1 MVESGSDERSLSKA
15 TTLRER
21 NESMKIARP
30 ELLIVLVALL
40 LFVPGLGALHLFD
53 WDEINFAE
61 IAREMI
67 LTGDYLRPQIDFRPF
82 WEKPPL
88 FMWMQALCMTVFG
101 IGEFAA
107 RLPNALCG
115 MVTLLVLFRIGKR
128 LRNEVFGLLWV
139 LAYLGSILP
148 HLYFRSGIIDPWFN
162 LFIFLGLHAFIRCLK
177 ERAHMQAVWS
187 GLFFGLAVLT
197 KGPAAIIIF
206 GLTFVSYWVS
216 IRFRRFFRWSD
227 AGLLTAVAL
236 AVTGLWFGMD
246 FLRNGPAFSI
256 AFFERQVALFTEE
269 DAGHGGFFG
278 YHFVVLLFG
287 CFPASLFAIHEMV
300 KPTNGDAAYKDYR
313 RWMII
318 LFWSV
323 LILFSIVNTK
333 IVHYSSL
340 CYFPLTFFA
349 ALRLEGLWC
358 GEAKAPMWLRLSLGA
373 IGSLVAL
380 VFIAAP
386 FIGMRIDFLK
396 PLVTDPFGRANLDAD
411 VVWTGVEALAG
422 IWMAVVLFFGHR
434 YFSKGD
440 HKRGLPVVFGG
451 TALFVTITLFF
462 FINNI
467 EGYSQR
473 AAIEFF
479 EARAKDTANGH
490 PHHVKNHGYRSYA
503 QLFYTRKQPPHDPR
517 AYDEEWLFHSAI
529 DRPVYL
535 VAKVTS
541 EEDVTSI
548 GTFTELYRK
557 NGFIFYRRER

>member
-1 MVESGSDERSLSKA
+1 
-15 TTLRER
+15 
-21 NESMKIARP
+21 MKIARP
-30 ELLIVLVALL
+30 ELLIILVALL
-40 LFVPGLGALHLFD
+40 LFVPGLGAVHLFD

-67 LTGDYLRPQIDFRPF
+67 VTGDYLRPQVDFQPF
-82 WEKPPL
+82 CEKPPL
-88 FMWMQALCMTVFG
+88 FMWMQALCMKVFDV
-101 IGEFAA
+101 GEFAA

-115 MVTLLVLFRIGKR
+115 IVTLLVLFRIGKR
-128 LRNEVFGLLWV
+128 LRNDVFGLLWV

-162 LFIFLGLHAFIRCLK
+162 LFIFLGLHAFIRCVN
-177 ERAHMQAVWS
+177 ERAHTQAVWS
-187 GLFFGLAVLT
+187 GLFIGLAVLT
-197 KGPAAIIIF
+197 KGPAAMIIF
-206 GLTFVSYWVS
+206 GLTAFSYWASV
-216 IRFRRFFRWSD
+216 RFRPFFRWQH
-227 AGLLTAVAL
+227 AVLLLVVAL

-246 FLRNGPAFSI
+246 FLRNGPAFSV

-278 YHFVVLLFG
+278 YHFVVLLVG
-287 CFPASLFAIHEMV
+287 CFPASLFAIHELVM
-300 KPTNGDAAYKDYR
+300 PTNGDAAQKDYR

-318 LFWSV
+318 LFWVV
-323 LILFSIVNTK
+323 LILFSIVHTK

-340 CYFPLTFFA
+340 CYFPLTFLA
-349 ALRLEGLWC
+349 ALSMERLWR

-373 IGSLVAL
+373 IGSVVAL
-380 VFIAAP
+380 VFIATP
-386 FIGMRIDFLK
+386 FIGMRIDLLK
-396 PLVTDPFGRANLDAD
+396 PLVADPFGRANLDAD

-422 IWMAVVLFFGHR
+422 ISMAVVLFFGHR
-434 YFSKGD
+434 YFSQGD
-440 HKRGLPVVFGG
+440 YKRGLPVVFGG

-467 EGYSQR
+467 EAYSQR
-473 AAIEFF
+473 AAVEFF

-490 PHHVKNHGYRSYA
+490 PHYAKNHGYRSYT
-503 QLFYTRKQPPHDPR
+503 QLFYTRKQPPADTR
-517 AYDEEWLFHSAI
+517 AYDAEWLFHGTI

-548 GTFTELYRK
+548 GTFTELYQK
-557 NGFIFYRRER
+557 NGFIFYRRDP

>member
-1 MVESGSDERSLSKA
+1 
-15 TTLRER
+15 
-21 NESMKIARP
+21 MKNART
-30 ELLIVLVALL
+30 ELLIVLLGLL
-40 LFVPGLGALHLFD
+40 LFVPGLGSVHLFD

-67 LTGDYLRPQIDFRPF
+67 VTGDYLRPQIDFQPF
-82 WEKPPL
+82 QEKPPL
-88 FMWMQALCMTVFG
+88 FMWMQALCMQVFG
-101 IGEFAA
+101 VGEFAA
-107 RLPNALCG
+107 RLPDAICG
-115 MVTLLVLFRIGKR
+115 IVTLLVLYRIGKH

-162 LFIFLGLHAFIRCLK
+162 LFIFLALHAFIRCVR
-177 ERAHMQAVWS
+177 EGAHAHAIRS
-187 GLFFGLAVLT
+187 GVFIGLAVLT
-197 KGPAAIIIF
+197 KGPAAVIIF
-206 GLTFVSYWVS
+206 GLTFLSYWASV
-216 IRFRRFFRWSD
+216 RFRPFFRWSD
-227 AGLLTAVAL
+227 AGILLATAL
-236 AVTGLWFGMD
+236 AVTGLWFGVD

-287 CFPASLFAIHEMV
+287 CFPASLFAIHGML
-300 KPTNGDAAYKDYR
+300 KPTEGDAAHKDYR

-340 CYFPLTFFA
+340 CYFPLTFLA
-349 ALRLEGLWC
+349 ALSMEGLWR

-373 IGSLVAL
+373 IGSLVAVVFL
-380 VFIAAP
+380 VAP
-386 FIGMRIDFLK
+386 FIGMRIDLLK
-396 PLVTDPFGRANLDAD
+396 PLVADPFGRANLDAD
-411 VVWTGVEALAG
+411 VVWTGVEAIAG
-422 IWMAVVLFFGHR
+422 VWMAVVLFFGHR
-434 YFSKGD
+434 CFSQGD
-440 HKRGLPVVFGG
+440 YRRGLPVVFGG

-473 AAIEFF
+473 AAVEFF
-479 EARAKDTANGH
+479 EARAKDSDNGH
-490 PHHVKNHGYRSYA
+490 PNLVKNFNYRSYA
-503 QLFYTRKQPPHDPR
+503 QLFYTRKPPPTDPR
-517 AYDEEWLFHSAI
+517 AYDEEWLFHGGI

-557 NGFIFYRRER
+557 NGFVFYRRDP

>member
-1 MVESGSDERSLSKA
+1 MV
-15 TTLRER
+15 
-21 NESMKIARP
+21 I
-30 ELLIVLVALL
+30 ALL
-40 LFVPGLGALHLFD
+40 LFVPGLGSVHLFD

-67 LTGDYLRPQIDFRPF
+67 VTGDYLRPQIDFLPF

-88 FMWMQALCMTVFG
+88 YVWMQALCMQVFG
-101 IGEFAA
+101 VGEFAA
-107 RLPNALCG
+107 RLPDALCG
-115 MVTLLVLFRIGKR
+115 IVTLLVLYRIGKR

-162 LFIFLGLHAFIRCLK
+162 LFIFLGLHAFIRCVR
-177 ERAHMQAVWS
+177 EGASAHAIRS
-187 GLFFGLAVLT
+187 GVFIGLAVLT
-197 KGPAAIIIF
+197 KGPAAMIIF
-206 GLTFVSYWVS
+206 GLTFLSYWASV
-216 IRFRRFFRWSD
+216 RFRPFFRWSD
-227 AGLLTAVAL
+227 VGLLITTAL
-236 AVTGLWFGMD
+236 AVTSLWFGVD
-246 FLRNGPAFSI
+246 FLRNGPAFSV

-278 YHFVVLLFG
+278 YHIVVLLFG

-300 KPTNGDAAYKDYR
+300 KPTDRDPAHKDYR

-323 LILFSIVNTK
+323 LILFSIVSTK

-340 CYFPLTFFA
+340 CYFPLTFLA
-349 ALRLEGLWC
+349 ALSMEGLWR

-373 IGSLVAL
+373 IGSVVAL
-380 VFIAAP
+380 VFMVAP
-386 FIGMRIDFLK
+386 FIGVRIDLLK
-396 PLVTDPFGRANLDAD
+396 PLVADPFGRANLDAD

-422 IWMAVVLFFGHR
+422 VWMAVVLFFGHR
-434 YFSKGD
+434 YFSQGD
-440 HKRGLPVVFGG
+440 YKRGLPVVFGG

-462 FINNI
+462 FVNHI

-473 AAIEFF
+473 AAVEFF
-479 EARAKDTANGH
+479 EARAKDAANGH
-490 PHHVKNHGYRSYA
+490 PNLVKNFNYRSYA
-503 QLFYTRKQPPHDPR
+503 QLFYTRKQPPTDPR
-517 AYDEEWLFHSAI
+517 AYDEEWLFHGGI
-529 DRPVYL
+529 VRPVYL

-557 NGFIFYRRER
+557 NGFVFYRRDP